1 MVNYL
6 IKRLLIGVL
15 MLLGLSIL
23 VFVLLRLAPGDPVTA
38 YIDPSVPVSPAY
50 LEALRTRLGL
60 DQPLPVQYFAWLQAA
75 VRGDLGFSI
84 QRAGVEVVPLLIARM
99 GPTLLLMASGIA
111 IAIVVGIVAGVAS
124 AVWRNSP
131 LDVLLGIGAFLGISS
146 PAYLNSLLGL
156 FLFAVILHWVPAGG
170 MMTPGAPPSI
180 GDVLA
185 HLWLPALLLS
195 ITQTASIMRYM
206 RASMLEVLNQD
217 YVRTARAKGVAE
229 FWVVTKHALR
239 NALLPVITLIGS
251 TIGTAIGGAIFIETI
266 FNWPGMGL
274 LMVTAVGARDYPVIM
289 GATLLIGAFVILV
302 NLLTDLGYAAVDPRI
317 QVS

>member
-1 MVNYL
+1 MPSYL
-6 IKRLLIGVL
+6 AKRCLIGVL
-15 MLLGLSIL
+15 MLLGLSVL

-50 LEALRTRLGL
+50 LEALRARLGL
-60 DQPLPVQYFAWLQAA
+60 DQPLPMQYFAWLAA
-75 VRGDLGFSI
+75 AIRGDLGFSI
-84 QRAGVEVVPLLIARM
+84 QRAGVEVVPLLIERM

-111 IAIVVGIVAGVAS
+111 IAIAIGVVAGIAG

-131 LDVLLGIGAFLGISS
+131 LDVVLGIGAFLGISS

-170 MMTPGAPPSI
+170 MMTPGSPFSV

-185 HLWLPALLLS
+185 HLWLPAILLS

-217 YVRTARAKGVAE
+217 YVRTARAKGVPE
-229 FWVVTKHALR
+229 FWVVVKHALR

-274 LMVTAVGARDYPVIM
+274 LMVNAVGSRDYPVIM
-289 GATLLIGAFVILV
+289 GATLLIGTFVILV
-302 NLLTDLGYAAVDPRI
+302 NLLTDLAYAAVDPRI
-317 QVS
+317 QVA